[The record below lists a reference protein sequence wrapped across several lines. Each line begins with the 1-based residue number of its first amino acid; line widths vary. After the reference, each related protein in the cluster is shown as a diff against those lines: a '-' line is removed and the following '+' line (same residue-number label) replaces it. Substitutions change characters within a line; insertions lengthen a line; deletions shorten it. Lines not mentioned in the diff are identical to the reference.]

1 MNGSPDSD
9 PRTAIAG
16 EAALFDFLAV
26 WSADRSAGKVRDVG
40 DYVARFPEIE
50 AAIRAEF
57 LADAA
62 SAEGR
67 DVHQEPR
74 MLGAYRLIR
83 KLGSGGQGTVYLA
96 EDTRLARRVAIKIL
110 APELDFVSSDRVL
123 RFRRE
128 VEILA
133 QLDHPGICSVLE
145 AATTDDLPY
154 LVMPFVEGET
164 LATWVSRAR
173 AEGAAPTRRS
183 DQHRILRWVASLART
198 LQEAHDAGIVHRDI
212 KPGNIVLSPHTIP
225 VILDFG
231 IAGHIDATGGAITK
245 AGSLLGTLAYMAPET
260 LHRRTSATDPRCD
273 IYALGVTLYECL
285 THHLPFEAETHV
297 ALYRA
302 IETGEAVAA
311 RQHNPSLPRDLEAV
325 VMTAIA
331 KSPAHRYQRAID
343 LADDL
348 DHVMAREAIH
358 ARKLPAYIRALRVVQ
373 RHPTLCSILAT
384 VLIMLGALAYALR
397 EAHRNERAASA
408 LNRAL
413 SAGASDEGAFSAL
426 EELVEAAGPQP
437 NSRMRSALLHV
448 LDGCHL
454 ARSIARR
461 HLPPLPDPSPVLDN
475 GKRHLAIGDQHGVLS
490 IENIVSGKR
499 TATRQACSC
508 ALRAMA
514 FTRDDASIITT
525 GDDGVLRVWSTAT
538 LASEREISDL
548 SGEALT
554 TLGLSPAGDLL
565 LAGGLGRLHFLTTT
579 SWKPTQS
586 IAIDAK
592 ARPTKLLFSPDG
604 DHVLV
609 LAQDGAEDPDGANRA
624 WIVATKSGTITSRI
638 EMTDQEVV
646 HAQWHAS
653 RPALALAY
661 NGGRIEVVDP
671 GTGKRYFAKD
681 TSQEA
686 HWCGFDP
693 GGEHVLVPSDEA
705 TEIWRWDLPRA
716 AAERRID
723 HPYLRTIGAAA
734 WSNDGKMLAAVHR
747 DGTIVV
753 RDARTWSVLLSFQQ
767 RAIDVRYLAWSRDD
781 AMLLTAD
788 LAKVSIWHALVR
800 PHMPRFFRDTGVTN
814 ALASHP
820 DADRVLTGSSEGR
833 VALRSLESGRVL
845 RELAVGKA
853 AIRRVRFD
861 RSGQRALA
869 ARVDGSIAVF
879 DLADLTLLQEVH
891 AHEGAVVD
899 AHFGDTV
906 TSDER
911 RAQTFISIGEDG
923 RLILHDIGDP
933 AARTVLQR
941 STAPLRCMA
950 LHPTEPLVAVGRAD
964 RWVSIWN
971 LALKTL
977 HGEVS
982 VSSEAGDW
990 RINPLAQVRGICFEG
1005 KSKRVRASIV
1015 NNYLHTIEVGDAGA
1029 TRISATM
1036 NYGRFGGP
1044 LCFDPATASLVAADY
1059 SFGYLSKVHG
1069 ETLQPLALDRGAEAH
1084 RNRVTAVAIHPRG
1097 ELALSASQDGNL
1109 HVWDVKNAAVRL
1121 SMRFDAALLDACFRS
1136 DGASILVSCFDGSIR
1151 SVPLDPLA
1159 VARDYIARRRQHME

>member
-26 WSADRSAGKVRDVG
+26 WSADRSAGKVRDVA

-67 DVHQEPR
+67 DVYQEPR

-273 IYALGVTLYECL
+273 VYALGVTLYECL
-285 THHLPFEAETHV
+285 THHLPFEAETYV
-297 ALYRA
+297 ALCRA
-302 IETGEAVAA
+302 IETGEAVDA

-331 KSPAHRYQRAID
+331 KSPVHRYQRAID

-348 DHVMAREAIH
+348 DRVMAREAIH

-397 EAHRNERAASA
+397 EAHRNEREASA

-413 SAGASDEGAFSAL
+413 SAGASDEGAFRAL
-426 EELVEAAGPQP
+426 EELVEAAGPHP
-437 NSRMRSALLHV
+437 DSRMRSALLHA

-454 ARSIARR
+454 AHSIARR
-461 HLPPLPDPSPVLDN
+461 SRYPSPILDH

-490 IENIVSGKR
+490 IEDIASGKR
-499 TATRQACSC
+499 TATRQASSS

-514 FTRDDASIITT
+514 FTRDGARIITT
-525 GDDGVLRVWSTAT
+525 GDDGVLRVWSTEN
-538 LASEREISDL
+538 LSIEREIRDF
-548 SGEALT
+548 GDAPLT
-554 TLGLSPAGDLL
+554 TLGMNPAGTLL
-565 LAGGLGRLHFLTTT
+565 LAGGQGRVHAVDTET
-579 SWKPTQS
+579 WKPSRS
-586 IAIDAK
+586 IEIEAA

-604 DHVLV
+604 EHVLV
-609 LAQDGAEDPDGANRA
+609 LAQDGSEDPDGANRA
-624 WIVATKSGTITSRI
+624 WIVGTKSATIASRI
-638 EMTDQEVV
+638 EITDQEVV
-646 HAQWHAS
+646 HAQWHATK
-653 RPALALAY
+653 PALALAY
-661 NGGRIEVVDP
+661 NGGRIEVIDP
-671 GTGKRYFAKD
+671 STGKRLFAKD

-693 GGEHVLVPSDEA
+693 GGEHILVPSDHA
-705 TEIWRWDLPRA
+705 TEVWRWGEPRTA
-716 AAERRID
+716 PELSIE

-753 RDARTWSVLLSFQQ
+753 RDARSWSVLLSFQQ
-767 RAIDVRYLAWSRDD
+767 RAIDVRYLAWSLDD

-788 LAKVSIWHALVR
+788 FTKVSVWHVLVR
-800 PHMPRFFRDTGVTN
+800 PHMPRLFCGSSITN
-814 ALASHP
+814 TLAAHP
-820 DADRVLTGSSEGR
+820 DGDLVLTGSREGQ
-833 VALRSLESGRVL
+833 VVLRSLASGRVQ
-845 RELAVGKA
+845 RELASMNADV
-853 AIRRVRFD
+853 RRVRFD
-861 RSGQRALA
+861 RRGQRAVA
-869 ARVDGSIAVF
+869 VAVDGSLAIF
-879 DLADLTLLQEVH
+879 DLADGTVLQRIH

-899 AHFGDTV
+899 AFFCDAVAADVRHAETL
-906 TSDER
+906 
-911 RAQTFISIGEDG
+911 ISIGDDG
-923 RLILHDIGDP
+923 RLILHDIGD
-933 AARTVLQR
+933 ASARTVLQL
-941 STAPLRCMA
+941 SNAPLRCVTM
-950 LHPTEPLVAVGRAD
+950 HPTRPLVAVGHAD
-964 RWVSIWN
+964 RRVSVWN
-971 LALKTL
+971 IALKTL
-977 HGEVS
+977 QGEVS
-982 VSSEAGDW
+982 VSSVTGDW
-990 RINPLAQVRGICFEG
+990 RINPMAQVRGICFEG
-1005 KSKRVRASIV
+1005 SSNLLRTSLV
-1015 NNYLHTIEVGDAGA
+1015 NDYLHTIEVGDDGV
-1029 TRISATM
+1029 TRISGKI
-1036 NYGRFGGP
+1036 NDGRFGGP
-1044 LCFDPATASLVAADY
+1044 LAFDAATSSFIAADY
-1059 SFGYLSKVHG
+1059 SFGYLSKVSG
-1069 ETLQPLALDRGAEAH
+1069 EQLQPLMLSRGAEAH
-1084 RNRVTAVAIHPRG
+1084 RNRVTAVAVHPRG

-1109 HVWDVKNAAVRL
+1109 LAWDMNAAELRL
-1121 SMRFDAALLDACFRS
+1121 SMRFDAALLDACFRG

-1159 VARDYIARRRQHME
+1159 VARDYIARRRQRME